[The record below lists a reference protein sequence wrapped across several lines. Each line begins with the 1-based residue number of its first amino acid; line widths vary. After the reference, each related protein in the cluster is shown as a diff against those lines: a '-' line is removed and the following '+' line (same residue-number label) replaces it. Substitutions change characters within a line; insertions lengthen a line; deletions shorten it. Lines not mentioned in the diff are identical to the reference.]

1 MNEIAKLKAREEK
14 KKLESELELV
24 LVVEKLQ
31 ELRSIRIRKLKK
43 QGVLNKILLCFLHI
57 VLVPVVKFD

>member
-1 MNEIAKLKAREEK
+1 MHCFIFQ
-14 KKLESELELV
+14 LELV

>member
-1 MNEIAKLKAREEK
+1 MHCFIFQ
-14 KKLESELELV
+14 LELV

-43 QGVLNKILLCFLHI
+43 QGVPNKILLCFLHI